1 MNHTRILLV
10 DDDPDDQ
17 FIFADTLDEIAKNVE
32 CVTANN
38 GVEAIAYLNTA
49 NPIPS
54 LIFLDLNMPFM
65 NGFQC
70 LEQIKKDDK
79 LRHLPVII
87 YTTSDNPTDE
97 KRAKELSASIF
108 FTKPR
113 NFRLLKGKLLEILQM
128 DFSKLQ
134 NVL

>member
-54 LIFLDLNMPFM
+54 LIFLDLNMPIMSGHEFLKCQQQQAKAIA
-65 NGFQC
+65 N
-70 LEQIKKDDK
+70 I
-79 LRHLPVII
+79 PVIVMTAVPGAQVDGVAGLLRKPMEI
-87 YTTSDNPTDE
+87 GQIITIMNSIRYRPNE
-97 KRAKELSASIF
+97 AS
-108 FTKPR
+108 
-113 NFRLLKGKLLEILQM
+113 
-128 DFSKLQ
+128 FSRP
-134 NVL
+134 

>member
-10 DDDPDDQ
+10 DDNPDDQ
-17 FIFADTLDEIAKNVE
+17 FIFADALDEIAKNVE

-70 LEQIKKDDK
+70 LEQIMKDDK

-87 YTTSDNPTDE
+87 YTTSDNPHRRKACKGIKCVNIFYQATQFQITE
-97 KRAKELSASIF
+97 RKAS
-108 FTKPR
+108 
-113 NFRLLKGKLLEILQM
+113 
-128 DFSKLQ
+128 
-134 NVL
+134 

>member
-10 DDDPDDQ
+10 DDDQ
-17 FIFADTLDEIAKNVE
+17 FIFADALDEIAKNVE

-70 LEQIKKDDK
+70 LEQIMKDDK

-87 YTTSDNPTDE
+87 YTTSDNPHRR
-97 KRAKELSASIF
+97 KACKGIRCVIF